1 MVFFQQKGVAILAYP
16 FYLAARFPSKEAAGS
31 VYFPLQ
37 EMVFAAHDDCDL
49 SVYRIRHEGVW
60 LVIVLGEAPPKALY
74 LRIEAKL
81 TKGTLVTLRE
91 DVLRFLQARRSNV
104 APLAPW
110 VELHHTH
117 EEEER

>member
-1 MVFFQQKGVAILAYP
+1 LAYP
-16 FYLAARFPSKEAAGS
+16 FYQAARFPSAEEVGS

-49 SVYRIRHEGVW
+49 SVYRIRHEDVW
-60 LVIVLGEAPPKALY
+60 LVVVLGEPPPKALH
-74 LRIEAKL
+74 LRIEAEL
-81 TKGTLVTLRE
+81 TKGALVTLRK
-91 DVLRFLQARRSNV
+91 DVLRFLQARRSQV

-110 VELHHTH
+110 VELHHH

>member
-60 LVIVLGEAPPKALY
+60 LVVVLGEPPPKTLY
-74 LRIEAKL
+74 LRIEAEL
-81 TKGTLVTLRE
+81 TKGTLVTLRA
-91 DVLRFLQARRSNV
+91 DVLRFLQARRAQVS
-104 APLAPW
+104 PLAPW

-117 EEEER
+117 EEES

>member
-1 MVFFQQKGVAILAYP
+1 MVSFRQKGVVVLAYP
-16 FYLAARFPSKEAAGS
+16 FYLTARFPSAEEAGS

-60 LVIVLGEAPPKALY
+60 LVVVLGEPPPKELY

-81 TKGTLVTLRE
+81 TNGTLVTLKK
-91 DVLRFLQARRSNV
+91 DVLRVLQA
-104 APLAPW
+104 
-110 VELHHTH
+110 
-117 EEEER
+117 